1 MQQKPKQVQIPEELF
16 LDLLKYFFSEVCQ
29 TQDRAERIHQGLQA
43 KLDSMA
49 SRDLYGIMHDVTKT
63 PQEREAA
70 RLQYLDSKGIPEAFR
85 W

>member
-49 SRDLYGIMHDVTKT
+49 ARDLYTTMHDPSKS
-63 PQEREAA
+63 PQERETA
-70 RLQYLDSKGIPEAFR
+70 RQDYLDSKGIPPSFR